1 MVATT
6 AVTNVASEHGFKKQP
21 KDDTPSAINVNAKA
35 KKLDPASS
43 FEVMPGVYLQK
54 VKRAQKAA

>member
-1 MVATT
+1 M
-6 AVTNVASEHGFKKQP
+6 TNVASEHGFKKQP